1 MSGPP
6 TSISA
11 LPIQTDADVSVTE
24 EAVEGIE
31 KDGETFNGLTR
42 PSAAPAFGEG
52 GEGGGGGEEGEGGE
66 GEGGEGEGRVDEPAL
81 LPAYMPSADGL
92 DKILAIGSASSTP
105 SPDRLDTRTST
116 VGRVCRRTLDAEAI
130 LLL

>member
-31 KDGETFNGLTR
+31 KEGETFNGLTR
-42 PSAAPAFGEG
+42 PSAAPAFGE
-52 GEGGGGGEEGEGGE
+52 EGEEGEGGE
-66 GEGGEGEGRVDEPAL
+66 GGEGEGGRVDEPAL

-105 SPDRLDTRTST
+105 SPDRLDMRTST

>member
-24 EAVEGIE
+24 EAVKGIE
-31 KDGETFNGLTR
+31 KEGETFNGLTR
-42 PSAAPAFGEG
+42 PSAAPAFGE
-52 GEGGGGGEEGEGGE
+52 EGEGGE
-66 GEGGEGEGRVDEPAL
+66 GEGGEGRVDEPAL

>member
-24 EAVEGIE
+24 EAVDGIE

-42 PSAAPAFGEG
+42 PSAAPAIGEEGEG
-52 GEGGGGGEEGEGGE
+52 GEGGGG
-66 GEGGEGEGRVDEPAL
+66 GRVDEPAL
-81 LPAYMPSADGL
+81 LPA
-92 DKILAIGSASSTP
+92 
-105 SPDRLDTRTST
+105 
-116 VGRVCRRTLDAEAI
+116 
-130 LLL
+130 

>member
-42 PSAAPAFGEG
+42 PSAAPAFGE
-52 GEGGGGGEEGEGGE
+52 EGEEGEGGE
-66 GEGGEGEGRVDEPAL
+66 GEGGEGRVDEPAL
-81 LPAYMPSADGL
+81 LPAYIPSADGL

>member
-42 PSAAPAFGEG
+42 PSAAPAFGE
-52 GEGGGGGEEGEGGE
+52 EGEEGEGGE
-66 GEGGEGEGRVDEPAL
+66 GEGGEGRVDEPAL

>member
-42 PSAAPAFGEG
+42 PSAAPAFGEE
-52 GEGGGGGEEGEGGE
+52 GEGEEGEGEEGEE
-66 GEGGEGEGRVDEPAL
+66 GEGGEGRVDEPAL